1 MTAGSTAAR
10 PRSRGD
16 RPGARP
22 RTFIIAFAGLLLAL
36 ATMPVLAGRAAE
48 EPAGMRHLLLSDWLD
63 WERASD
69 ARISPDG
76 RTIVYTRLSIDKF
89 SDRWRRGLWI
99 MNAQGGDHRFLAHG
113 GAARWSPSGDRI
125 AYIGGDEE
133 GKLGSEIFVR
143 RMDAEGALTQ
153 ITHGADHPTD
163 LSWSPDGRWIAYRA
177 RVPLPAPKH
186 LALPGRPKGAEWTGE
201 PDIIER
207 LHYRVDRIGRVTW
220 RMHLFL
226 VPADGGTPRD
236 LTPGEVDVGARAVGA
251 IDIGSAPQWT
261 PDGRFLVFDG
271 TVPEKEGEEPDPFR
285 SDIFVLEIATGRI
298 VRLTRERGF
307 WHHPR
312 ISPDGR
318 RIAYVGNAAGDANY
332 LPQQLRVIGIDGTGE
347 RALAEGLAD
356 QAQDL
361 FWDGAGRGLYF
372 TMNHEGRT
380 DVFHIGLDGRMK
392 RLTKGMH
399 RLRLDSFSPDKGIAA
414 GTWTSPHVSRNL
426 VRLSLTPGRAKVRQL
441 TDLNADILAGV
452 ALGRVAEFWADSS
465 DGARIQGWVV
475 YPPDFDPKQRHPMLL
490 SIHGGPWSM
499 YGVDFRFPFQAWA
512 ARGYVVVYANP
523 RGSTGYGPDFAMA
536 INGRYPGRRDF
547 DDLMAAV
554 DKAIAMGGIDPERLF
569 VTGCSGGGVLT
580 SWVVSHTDRFRA
592 AAALCPVEEW
602 ISFAGRTDIAAWAHR
617 MFPKPFWEDPTP
629 WIEHSPLRHVGRV
642 KTPTLL
648 MTGELDLRTPLGEAE
663 SFYSALKMRG
673 IPTRLIVMRKEW
685 HGTTSKP
692 SNMLRTILYLDD
704 WFARFDPARATK
716 DAGGDGGGG
725 ADR

>member
-1 MTAGSTAAR
+1 MTARSEAAR
-10 PRSRGD
+10 PRSRGSSG
-16 RPGARP
+16 RRRMGRILLTP
-22 RTFIIAFAGLLLAL
+22 AFLLLTAL
-36 ATMPVLAGRAAE
+36 GQATHGVPAAAE
-48 EPAGMRHLLLSDWLD
+48 ADGLRHILLSDWLD

-76 RTIVYTRLSIDKF
+76 RTVVYTRLSIDKF
-89 SDRWRRGLWI
+89 ADRWRRSLWA
-99 MNAQGGDHRFLAHG
+99 MDAKGGNHRSLARG
-113 GAARWSPSGDRI
+113 GAARWSPTGDRI
-125 AYIGGDEE
+125 AYIGGDED

-143 RMDAEGALTQ
+143 RMDSEGAISQ

-163 LSWSPDGRWIAYRA
+163 ISWSPDGRWIAYRA
-177 RVPLPAPKH
+177 RVPLPAPAH
-186 LALPGRPKGAEWTGE
+186 LSLPGRPKGAEWTGE
-201 PDIIER
+201 PDIIEH
-207 LHYRVDRIGRVTW
+207 LHYRTDRIGRVRW
-220 RMHLFL
+220 RMHLFV

-236 LTPGEVDVGARAVGA
+236 LTPGAIDVGARAVGA
-251 IDIGSAPQWT
+251 IDLGSAPRWT

-271 TVPEKEGEEPDPFR
+271 AVSEKPGGEPDPFR
-285 SDIFVLEIATGRI
+285 ADIFLLEVASGR
-298 VRLTRERGF
+298 VMRLTREKGF

-318 RIAYVGNAAGDANY
+318 YIAYAGHAAGNQNY
-332 LPQQLRVIGIDGTGE
+332 LPQQLRVIGIDGSQE
-347 RALAEGLAD
+347 RALADRLAD

-361 FWDGAGRGLYF
+361 FWDASGRGIYF

-380 DVFHIGLDGRMK
+380 DLFHIDLAGRMK
-392 RLTKGMH
+392 QLTKGMH
-399 RLRLDSFSPDKGIAA
+399 RLRIDSLSPARGVAT
-414 GTWTSPHVSRNL
+414 GTWTTPTVSRNL
-426 VRLSLTPGRAKVRQL
+426 ILVSLSPKRARIRQL

-452 ALGRVAEFWADSS
+452 DLGRLEGFWADSS
-465 DGARIQGWVV
+465 DGARIQGWIIR
-475 YPPDFDPKQRHPMLL
+475 PPDFDPGKRYPMLL

-499 YGVDFRFPFQAWA
+499 YGVDFRFPFQVWA

-554 DKAIAMGGIDPERLF
+554 DKAIAMGGIDPGRLF

-580 SWVVSHTDRFRA
+580 SWVVSHTDRFKA

-602 ISFAGRTDIAAWAHR
+602 ISFAGRTDITAWAHR
-617 MFPKPFWEDPTP
+617 MFPKPFWEDPAP

-642 KTPTLL
+642 HTPTLL
-648 MTGELDLRTPLGEAE
+648 MTGERDLRTPLGEAE
-663 SFYSALKMRG
+663 SFYSALKIRG
-673 IPTRLIVMRKEW
+673 VATRLVVMRKEW

-704 WFARFDPARATK
+704 WFARFDPARGKSAPQ
-716 DAGGDGGGG
+716 D
-725 ADR
+725 